1 MRALFTFPQTASH
14 SVTKVSLNSK
24 SLYAN
29 SAPGAQDTAAEVSK
43 ASRLQRPEVVLR
55 ARGR

>member
-1 MRALFTFPQTASH
+1 MLTFPQTASH
-14 SVTKVSLNSK
+14 SVTSVSLNSK

-43 ASRLQRPEVVLR
+43 ASRLQRAEEVLR